1 MICPNCK
8 KTYNSHQ
15 NYCISCGTVLVP
27 ETPEEEQNMR
37 KGVFE
42 DIPSTAEEKA
52 AMTSVEPEKISSV
65 EESKDFSGN
74 FTSENKTAITMKRH
88 SSEKLFSRIM
98 KGTAASVF
106 SLLLFCTSVLVLG
119 TVAGRSLTDRKNIYN
134 AVRSIDLLDIPC
146 SQLGMNVG
154 EYGIPD
160 NATVEEA
167 IAVMT
172 NGSGVDRGN
181 IRSIY
186 EASTITDYLAEK
198 AAEYG
203 EFLRNG
209 TRPGNITADELK
221 NLLNENVPV
230 INRNTGYTLIESDI
244 DMAYEEIER
253 ASDSLNLLSASA
265 VENSSAGGYIRLA
278 RAYIS
283 VPFMAAE
290 LILGAVIIVI
300 IAITCKS
307 VSGTLKYTG
316 IPLIVSGAA
325 SLVMTFML
333 SMQIGAFSGQ
343 TGLSRELIRCA
354 SAAVSENLYRAGGVL
369 LVSGILALAL
379 SAAADYTAKNRTK
392 VIQLNSAEKVH

>member
-15 NYCISCGTVLVP
+15 NYCISCGTLLVP
-27 ETPEEEQNMR
+27 ETPEEEQNVS
-37 KGVFE
+37 KGVF
-42 DIPSTAEEKA
+42 DDVPTAEEKA
-52 AMTSVEPEKISSV
+52 AEPERATAVQEKK
-65 EESKDFSGN
+65 ELSGEPEN
-74 FTSENKTAITMKRH
+74 ENKTAITMKRH

-98 KGTAASVF
+98 KGAAAGACSV
-106 SLLLFCTSVLVLG
+106 LLFCTAVFVLG

-146 SQLGMNVG
+146 SQLGLNMG
-154 EYGIPD
+154 GYDIPD

-172 NGSGVDRGN
+172 SGSGVDRGN

-186 EASTITDYLAEK
+186 EASTVTDYIAEK

-203 EFLRNG
+203 EFLRSG
-209 TRPGNITADELK
+209 TRPGAITAEELK
-221 NLLNENVPV
+221 DLLNENVP
-230 INRNTGYTLIESDI
+230 IICRNTGYTLLDSDI
-244 DMAYEEIER
+244 DMAYDEIEK
-253 ASDSLNLLSASA
+253 ASDSLSMLSASS
-265 VENSSAGGYIRLA
+265 VENGSAGGYIRLA

-290 LILGAVIIVI
+290 LILGGVIIVI
-300 IAITCKS
+300 IAITCRS
-307 VSGTLKYTG
+307 VTGTLKYTG
-316 IPLIVSGAA
+316 IPLVIAGAA
-325 SLVMTFML
+325 ALVMTFMF

-354 SAAVSENLYRAGGVL
+354 SAAVSENLYRAGGAL
-369 LVSGILALAL
+369 LISGLLALAI
-379 SAAADYTAKNRTK
+379 SAAADYNVKSRTK
-392 VIQLNSAEKVH
+392 VIRLNTTENAH

>member
-27 ETPEEEQNMR
+27 ETPEEEQNLR
-37 KGVFE
+37 KGVLE
-42 DIPSTAEEKA
+42 DIPDVSGEKA
-52 AMTSVEPEKISSV
+52 AAVSKESEKNTAF
-65 EESKDFSGN
+65 EENKAFSGDL
-74 FTSENKTAITMKRH
+74 SNKTAITMKRH
-88 SSEKLFSRIM
+88 SAEKLFPRIL
-98 KGTAASVF
+98 KGAAASVF
-106 SLLLFCTSVLVLG
+106 SLFLFCTSVLVLG

-154 EYGIPD
+154 GYDIPD

-172 NGSGVDRGN
+172 SGSGVDRGN
-181 IRSIY
+181 IRRIY
-186 EASTITDYLAEK
+186 EASTLTDYIAEK

-209 TRPGNITADELK
+209 TRPGTITADELK
-221 NLLNENVPV
+221 DLLNENVPV

-244 DMAYEEIER
+244 DMAYEEIEK
-253 ASDSLNLLSASA
+253 ASDSLNQLSASS
-265 VENSSAGGYIRLA
+265 VENSSAGRYIRLA

-290 LILGAVIIVI
+290 FILGAAIIVI
-300 IAITCKS
+300 IALTCRS
-307 VSGTLKYTG
+307 VTGTLKYTG

-325 SLVMTFML
+325 ALVMTFMF
-333 SMQIGAFSGQ
+333 SMQIGVFSGQ

-354 SAAVSENLYRAGGVL
+354 SGAVSDNLYRAGGVL
-369 LVSGILALAL
+369 LISGILALAL
-379 SAAADYTAKNRTK
+379 SAAAGYSAKNRTK